1 MGRPRR
7 LNGQR
12 TRAISLDAET
22 SDAADRM
29 PNFSR
34 FVREAVRAHMNG
46 TEGENVAEL
55 PSARFAAILFTRMT
69 AAAEKSREDPHD
81 NNLRRY
87 EALRDACLG
96 FLSIDEA
103 KRIND

>member
-12 TRAISLDAET
+12 TRAVSLDAET

-34 FVREAVRAHMNG
+34 FVRDAVRAHMNG
-46 TEGENVAEL
+46 TEGEEIATL

-69 AAAEKSREDPHD
+69 AAAEKAQAENLPH
-81 NNLRRY
+81 LRRY
-87 EALRDACLG
+87 EALRDACLS
-96 FLSIDEA
+96 FLSIDES